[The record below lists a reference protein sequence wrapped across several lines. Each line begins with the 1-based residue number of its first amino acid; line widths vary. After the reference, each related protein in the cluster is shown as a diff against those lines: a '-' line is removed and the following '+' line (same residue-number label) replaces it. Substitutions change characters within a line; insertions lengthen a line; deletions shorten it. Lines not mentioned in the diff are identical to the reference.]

1 MAALGC
7 VAVVAV
13 GALSVADSAGGDA
26 GAGQPGWGEPPRAE
40 RLRGATRPS
49 REVVLAAP
57 VAGLLRSIG
66 VEEGAPVE
74 RGDLLAQMDDD
85 LQQAS
90 VTMAGLRAQQRGRL
104 HQAQFVLEEAKRELE
119 HLRELR
125 ARGAVTEWEL
135 DRARLRRAQAEA
147 AVEAEEEAI
156 ELAGAELAA
165 ERLRLERFGIHAP
178 FDGLVVRHLAEPG
191 AALDSH
197 EPVLHLVAIDPLI
210 AELHLPVEL
219 YGRLQPGR
227 RYRLE
232 AEAPVNRTVIATL
245 KTIEPLVDVGSRT
258 FRCAFEIENPDHQ
271 WPAGFRIQLAWPPVA
286 QGQP

>member
-7 VAVVAV
+7 VGVVAV
-13 GALSVADSAGGDA
+13 GALSLADSA
-26 GAGQPGWGEPPRAE
+26 AGQEAQAWGEPPRAE

-57 VAGLLRSIG
+57 VAGLLRSIE
-66 VEEGAPVE
+66 VEEGQRVE
-74 RGDLLAQMDDD
+74 RGELLAQMDDD

-104 HQAQFVLEEAKRELE
+104 HEAQFVLEEAKRELD

-125 ARGAVTEWEL
+125 ERGAVTEWEL

-165 ERLRLERFGIHAP
+165 ERLRLERFGIRAP

-191 AALDSH
+191 SALDSH
-197 EPVLHLVAIDPLI
+197 EPVLHMVAIDPLK

-227 RYRLE
+227 QYRLE

-258 FRCAFEIENPDHQ
+258 FRCTFEIDNPDHQ
-271 WPAGFRIQLAWPPVA
+271 WPAGFRVQLAWPPMA